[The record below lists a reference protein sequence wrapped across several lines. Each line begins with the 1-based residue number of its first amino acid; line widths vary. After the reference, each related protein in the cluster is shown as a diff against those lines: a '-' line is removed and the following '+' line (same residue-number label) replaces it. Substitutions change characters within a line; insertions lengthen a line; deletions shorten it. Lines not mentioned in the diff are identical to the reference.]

1 MIGGRMNTTK
11 RALVEAATLV
21 GESAASD
28 GSWRVRIINEGRG
41 SSGYYSAELLETHAK
56 AFSNA
61 LSFKNHP
68 VNFDGPETR
77 DFTMVVGKILG
88 ETWAERDDSGRMGI
102 YGNFLPDPEFAEKLE
117 RYRDRLGLSI
127 FIEGSGDINES
138 GDFEVLWL
146 NEMDPYKSVDVVIA
160 PGRGGK
166 MAVESLRRM
175 YAVDETPEPG
185 KVEQESRKETESMDE
200 VLKALEALSAKF
212 DTLISAQEAS
222 ATAQEQAVDAD
233 KAVADAVEA
242 YDAAVASIAEADL
255 LPSQAKAIRAAV
267 KEGAD
272 PKPLIEQA
280 IEVRKEFEATA
291 SKQGSHGFV
300 REAGD
305 TEGYTLRGFGGN
317 K

>member
-1 MIGGRMNTTK
+1 MNTTK

-21 GESAASD
+21 GESAAPD

-41 SSGYYSAELLETHAK
+41 SSGYYSANLLETHAK

-127 FIEGSGDINES
+127 FIEGSGEVNES

-166 MAVESLRRM
+166 LAVESLRRM
-175 YAVDETPEPG
+175 YAVDGTPEPG
-185 KVEQESRKETESMDE
+185 KVVQESRKETKEMDE
-200 VLKALEALSAKF
+200 KVLEALQALSAKF
-212 DTLISAQEAS
+212 DTFLAAQEAK

-233 KAVADAVEA
+233 KAVADAIES
-242 YDAAVASIAEADL
+242 YDAAVAAIAEADL
-255 LPSQAKAIRAAV
+255 MPAQAKAIRAAV

-280 IEVRKEFEATA
+280 LEVRKELEESLAKDETN
-291 SKQGSHGFV
+291 GYV
-300 REAGD
+300 REGESKGE
-305 TEGYTLRGFGGN
+305 TYTLRGFGGR